1 MTNENENVLPEGFD
15 GVFRFTNFTDED
27 FTAKWNSVEYTFSAN
42 KTSPMIIPGETPE
55 GVQSIR
61 KKFAREL
68 AEREFYK
75 TEKFGVLN
83 SPTQGERPAPYSDS
97 DLTPFIQRCLEP
109 LPTAPATTKVVKKD
123 VEAVFT
129 KDQKGTP
136 RTKVLEPDESLVGP
150 GTVIG

>member
-1 MTNENENVLPEGFD
+1 MENETTVLPVEFD

-27 FTAKWNSVEYTFSAN
+27 FTAKWNSVEYTFAAN

-68 AEREFYK
+68 GEREFYK
-75 TEKFGVLN
+75 TPKFAHLN
-83 SPTQGERPAPYSDS
+83 DPSQGAHPAPYNDE
-97 DLTPFIQRCLEP
+97 DLAAFIQRCLEP
-109 LPTAPATTKVVKKD
+109 LPVASATAKIVKKD
-123 VEAVFT
+123 MDAVFV
-129 KDQKGTP
+129 KDQKGAP
-136 RTKVLEPDESLVGP
+136 RTKILEDGDSLVGP